1 MEFSSLVKSNNIITN
16 KLFTKIKNINE
27 NINEQKEENTKVY
40 FKELYKDL
48 LSLFLQCE
56 LSIPSIIINFKK
68 EEEFNFTK
76 WKI

>member
-40 FKELYKDL
+40 
-48 LSLFLQCE
+48 
-56 LSIPSIIINFKK
+56 
-68 EEEFNFTK
+68 
-76 WKI
+76 

>member
-40 FKELYKDL
+40 LKVLYKDL

-56 LSIPSIIINFKK
+56 LSIHTIYN
-68 EEEFNFTK
+68 N
-76 WKI
+76 